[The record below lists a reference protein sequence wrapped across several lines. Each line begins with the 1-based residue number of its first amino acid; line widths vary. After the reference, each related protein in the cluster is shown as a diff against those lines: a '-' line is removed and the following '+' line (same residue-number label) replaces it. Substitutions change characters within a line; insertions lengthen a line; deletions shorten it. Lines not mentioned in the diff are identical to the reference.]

1 MKRIIKV
8 LISITSLVLLIV
20 FVTGCAN
27 SENKQKIRR
36 DQERMVNVIID
47 KVSLKDTEKIKKIE
61 VIEFGKNQSTGTW
74 HGIIEVNSKYWISL
88 SEDTLGGEIINSYF
102 HPEEFIIK
110 NIQQDKNEN
119 LNNIEIKYFEG

>member
-8 LISITSLVLLIV
+8 LISITGLVLLTV

-74 HGIIEVNSKYWISL
+74 HGIIEVNSKYRISL
-88 SEDTLGGEIINSYF
+88 SEDALGGEIIISYF